1 MFPPVRVATAP
12 VVRASLAVMDVG
24 ILGGTGPAGQA
35 LAARLAA
42 AGHDVVVGSRSEEK
56 AAAACAELRARW
68 PDYDLSRLEPAS
80 NGGAAKSTLVV
91 VGTQWAAAEPTVAS
105 VADALAGKVVVSIG
119 NALTKVGKELR
130 PVDLPA
136 GSVAAAVQA
145 AAPDALVAAAFQH
158 VPARELGQ
166 LDHDMECDVL
176 ICADHAEARDATA
189 ALVRAIPGL
198 RPLYAGSLAMAGTV
212 EAFTAVLV
220 RFRKA
225 SLRLTGI
232 DAANQ
237 A

>member
-1 MFPPVRVATAP
+1 
-12 VVRASLAVMDVG
+12 MDVG
-24 ILGGTGPAGQA
+24 FLGGTGPAGQA

-42 AGHDVVVGSRSEEK
+42 VGYDVVVGSRSDDK
-56 AAAACAELRARW
+56 AAAVCAELRARW
-68 PDYDLSRLEPAS
+68 PGYRLSLEPS
-80 NGGAAKSTLVV
+80 TNEGAAKSTLVV
-91 VGTQWAAAEPTVAS
+91 VATQWAAAEPTVAS
-105 VADALAGKVVVSIG
+105 VADVLGGKVVVSMG
-119 NALTKVGKELR
+119 NALTKVGRELL
-130 PVDLPA
+130 PVQLPA

-166 LDHDMECDVL
+166 LDHDMEGDVL
-176 ICADHAEARDATA
+176 ICTDHPEAREATS

-198 RPLYAGSLAMAGTV
+198 RPLAAGSLAMAGTV

-232 DAANQ
+232 DAVNQ

>member
-1 MFPPVRVATAP
+1 
-12 VVRASLAVMDVG
+12 MDVG

-35 LAARLAA
+35 LAARLASV
-42 AGHDVVVGSRSEEK
+42 GYDVVVGSRSEEK
-56 AAAACAELRARW
+56 ASAVCDDLRARW
-68 PDYDLSRLEPAS
+68 PGYRLSLQPSTNE
-80 NGGAAKSTLVV
+80 GAAKSTLVV

-105 VADALAGKVVVSIG
+105 VSDALGGKVVISMG
-119 NALTKVGKELR
+119 NALAKVGKELLA
-130 PVDLPA
+130 VHLPT
-136 GSVAAAVQA
+136 GSVAAAVQL

-166 LDHDMECDVL
+166 LDHSMEGDVL
-176 ICADHAEARDATA
+176 ICTDHAEALEATS

-198 RPLYAGSLAMAGTV
+198 RPLSAGSLAMAGTV

-232 DAANQ
+232 DT
-237 A
+237 

>member
-1 MFPPVRVATAP
+1 
-12 VVRASLAVMDVG
+12 MDVG

-42 AGHDVVVGSRSEEK
+42 AGYDVMVGSRSEEK
-56 AAAACAELRARW
+56 AATVCAELRARW
-68 PDYDLSRLEPAS
+68 PDRTLSLEPAT
-80 NGGAAKSTLVV
+80 NEGAAKSTLVV

-105 VADALAGKVVVSIG
+105 VAGALAGKVVISMG

-130 PVDLPA
+130 PVHLPA

-145 AAPDALVAAAFQH
+145 AAPEALVAAAFQH

-166 LDHDMECDVL
+166 LDHVMDCDVL
-176 ICADHAEARDATA
+176 ICTDHAEALEATS
-189 ALVRAIPGL
+189 ALVRLIPGL
-198 RPLYAGSLAMAGTV
+198 RPLSAGSLAMAGTV

-232 DAANQ
+232 DS
-237 A
+237 

>member
-1 MFPPVRVATAP
+1 
-12 VVRASLAVMDVG
+12 MDVG

-42 AGHDVVVGSRSEEK
+42 VGYDVVVGSRSEDK
-56 AAAACAELRARW
+56 ASTVCGEIRARW
-68 PDYDLSRLEPAS
+68 PERSLSLEPAT
-80 NGGAAKSTLVV
+80 NDGAAKSTLVV

-105 VADALAGKVVVSIG
+105 VADALAGKVVISMG
-119 NALTKVGKELR
+119 NALTKVGRELR
-130 PVDLPA
+130 PVHLPA

-145 AAPDALVAAAFQH
+145 AAPDAMVAAAFQH

-166 LDHDMECDVL
+166 LDHVMEGDVL
-176 ICADHAEARDATA
+176 ICTDHAEALEATV

-198 RPLYAGSLAMAGTV
+198 RPLSAGSLAMAGTV

-232 DAANQ
+232 DSGS
-237 A
+237 

>member
-1 MFPPVRVATAP
+1 PRPAGRRVATAP
-12 VVRASLAVMDVG
+12 LVRASLAGMDVG

-42 AGHDVVVGSRSEEK
+42 AGYDVMVGSRSEEK
-56 AAAACAELRARW
+56 AATVCAELRARW
-68 PDYDLSRLEPAS
+68 PEHRLSLEPAT
-80 NGGAAKSTLVV
+80 NEGAAKATLIV
-91 VGTQWAAAEPTVAS
+91 VGTQWAAAEPTVA
-105 VADALAGKVVVSIG
+105 ALAGALSGKVVVSMG

-130 PVDLPA
+130 PVTLPA

-166 LDHDMECDVL
+166 LDHDMDCDVL
-176 ICADHAEARDATA
+176 VCADNAEALEATA
-189 ALVRAIPGL
+189 TLVRVIPGL

-220 RFRKA
+220 RFRRA

-232 DAANQ
+232 DS
-237 A
+237 

>member
-1 MFPPVRVATAP
+1 
-12 VVRASLAVMDVG
+12 MDVG

-42 AGHDVVVGSRSEEK
+42 VGYDVMVGSRSEEK
-56 AAAACAELRARW
+56 AATVCEELRVRW
-68 PDYDLSRLEPAS
+68 PDRSLSLEPAT
-80 NGGAAKSTLVV
+80 NEGAAKATLIV

-105 VADALAGKVVVSIG
+105 VAGALGGKVVISMG
-119 NALTKVGKELR
+119 NALTKVGRELL
-130 PVDLPA
+130 PVHLPA

-145 AAPDALVAAAFQH
+145 AAPEALVAAAFQH

-166 LDHDMECDVL
+166 LDHVMDCDVL
-176 ICADHAEARDATA
+176 ICTDHAEALEATS
-189 ALVRAIPGL
+189 ALVRDIPGL
-198 RPLYAGSLAMAGTV
+198 RPLSAGSLAMAGTV

-232 DAANQ
+232 DA
-237 A
+237 